1 MHRPRVGNV
10 GGRLAYRLGEL
21 VFKRLR
27 GPVKII
33 ENNCLQD
40 SNIVR
45 KSCQIEGATPET
57 KTKNQIKKMN
67 TNNDWTSED
76 EINHLIEGIEI
87 DYENLEEEA

>member
-1 MHRPRVGNV
+1 M
-10 GGRLAYRLGEL
+10 
-21 VFKRLR
+21 
-27 GPVKII
+27 
-33 ENNCLQD
+33 
-40 SNIVR
+40 R
-45 KSCQIEGATPET
+45 KSSQVEGATPET